1 MESGR
6 GSVGVVFIELGG
18 AARSRLWGLGYLE
31 VQQRAVVVGHPGREV
46 GDRANADRGIRDD
59 EPLT

>member
-1 MESGR
+1 M
-6 GSVGVVFIELGG
+6 VFIELGG
-18 AARSRLWGLGYLE
+18 AARSRLWGLGYLG